1 MNQRMAVLA
10 VAGVLALPMIAHA
23 QTANVTLYGRVNLD
37 YEIVN
42 GRQADGSNPKGEPP
56 ELQLITLWTARRR
69 VARRRLERDLPGRK
83 LGRRRCR
90 GWHSPVAKRTSAC
103 KGIGELRL
111 GNFLS
116 PYYDYIHPTFG
127 NVPTLLTSIL
137 STGALWAGGGG
148 GLTTATGSFQNR
160 AGNSVRYDSPS
171 YSGFNGSVEYDT
183 RESANH
189 AGIISIGGAYA
200 NGPLQLGT
208 AYTRNRKV
216 RGVDFDDSAFSATA
230 AYKFD
235 IVRIAGVYEHPDYE
249 VASGDLKR
257 DFWGIS
263 GTMSAG

>member
-1 MNQRMAVLA
+1 M
-10 VAGVLALPMIAHA
+10 
-23 QTANVTLYGRVNLD
+23 
-37 YEIVN
+37 
-42 GRQADGSNPKGEPP
+42 
-56 ELQLITLWTARRR
+56 
-69 VARRRLERDLPGRK
+69 
-83 LGRRRCR
+83 
-90 GWHSPVAKRTSAC
+90 
-103 KGIGELRL
+103 
-111 GNFLS
+111 
-116 PYYDYIHPTFG
+116 
-127 NVPTLLTSIL
+127 TSIL

-263 GTMSAG
+263 GTMSAGPGQLYLFYGDAAKGKGSVCDITTTGCTARIGGLAKGDQTDSQQYEISYTTALSKRTLAYVGYIKINNSRNAAYTFDINPYAIAPGAKPAGLVAGMAHFF